1 MSNTMNYRGDCT
13 EFDPEQIL
21 GPDVH
26 GAYYRIV
33 DADYDRATDMTK
45 RTFKPIPPSEL
56 FGGQR

>member
-21 GPDVH
+21 GPDLH

-33 DADYDRATDMTK
+33 DAVYDPPMKLTK